1 MAWGTKDIRGERRGD
16 AMLEAIVAKGS
27 LVLRKV
33 GGGRAGEIAAG
44 RFLDHDDV
52 TVEAIMATSAERT
65 LAAAAGRTV
74 LAIHDTSEVNFKGRA
89 ARRTGLG
96 PAGDGVSPGFFCHP
110 LLLVDVEHEAVLGL
124 VAADI
129 WTRDAAPVGDRAKRA
144 IVDKESRRW
153 LDATQACAKIAET
166 AARVISVADRE
177 ADIYQHFSARP
188 ANVDMIVRARHDRA
202 TAGGTAL
209 FAMPQTFDLMAVC
222 DVHVPSRGLSHK
234 GSGDKGRIAHVS
246 IKAGRVEIVRP
257 KKPGCDAGPPTLVL
271 NLVEI
276 AEIEPP
282 AGTQPLCWRLLTTLP
297 VATLAEATA
306 VAKMYRLRWRIE
318 QLVRTL
324 KSDGLDLEASQV
336 CEAQRLFK
344 LAAFGLIAAA
354 RIMQLVD
361 ARDGSPRPA
370 TDVIAV
376 EHVDA
381 IAALSKSLE
390 GKTAR
395 QQNPHAK
402 GSLAWVSWVTARLGG
417 WNCYYKPPGPKT
429 MADGWHRLVDRLAGF
444 ALARAVRD
452 V

>member
-1 MAWGTKDIRGERRGD
+1 MAWGTKDIRGERRGN
-16 AMLEAIVAKGS
+16 AMLEAIVAQGS

-52 TVEAIMATSAERT
+52 TVEAIMATAAERT

-74 LAIHDTSEVNFKGRA
+74 LAIHDTTEVNFKDRA

-110 LLLVDVEHEAVLGL
+110 LLLVDVAHEAVLGL

-129 WTRDAAPVGDRAKRA
+129 WTRDAVPVGDRAKRD
-144 IVDKESRRW
+144 ISEKESRRW
-153 LDATQACAKIAET
+153 LEATQACAKIAET

-188 ANVDMIVRARHDRA
+188 TNVDMIVRARHDRA
-202 TAGGTAL
+202 TAGGMAGGTAL
-209 FAMPQTFDLMAVC
+209 FAMPQTFALMAVC
-222 DVHVPSRGLSHK
+222 DVHVPSRGP
-234 GSGDKGRIAHVS
+234 GDKGRIAHVS
-246 IKAGRVEIVRP
+246 IKAGRVEILRP
-257 KKPGCDAGPPTLVL
+257 KKLGCDAGPPTLTL

-276 AEIEPP
+276 AEIETPV
-282 AGTQPLCWRLLTTLP
+282 GTKPLCWRLLTTLP
-297 VATLAEATA
+297 VATFAEATE

-318 QLVRTL
+318 QLFRTL

-370 TDVIAV
+370 TDVIGAEHIDAV
-376 EHVDA
+376 
-381 IAALSKSLE
+381 AALSKSLE

-402 GSLAWVSWVTARLGG
+402 GSLAWVAWVTARLGG

-429 MADGWHRLVDRLAGF
+429 MADGWNRLTDRLAGF